1 MRWLRFAFCV
11 AAMSLV
17 ATGEALADAIDG
29 DWCAADGRHMSI
41 RGPDIVTPTGATLQG
56 QYSRHAFIYQTPA
69 ADPSPGL
76 TIYMRLVNPDTVDL
90 WAGAQPVG
98 PAEVWSRCTPIS
110 ALPVPP
116 AAGRARPSGR
126 FTLFG

>member
-1 MRWLRFAFCV
+1 MRRLRLAFFA
-11 AAMSLV
+11 AAMSL
-17 ATGEALADAIDG
+17 AASGEALADAIDG

-41 RGPDIVTPTGATLQG
+41 RGPDIVTPTGARLQG
-56 QYSRHAFIYQTPA
+56 QYSRHAFVYQTPA

-76 TIYMRLVNPDTVDL
+76 MIFMRLVNPDTVDL

-110 ALPVPP
+110 ALVAPRE
-116 AAGRARPSGR
+116 AG
-126 FTLFG
+126 